1 MPTDLWTDFVAARA
15 DGRTGRREQIGRM
28 AAELACQKTRSGGTD
43 HAAADDQHRHLQG
56 VPNRIAGMLRFYSA
70 DEVHSAL
77 AFPRLVSRLEQA
89 FTRGASVPLRHV
101 HALDESD
108 LLLLMPAW
116 RAAGASNGDT
126 GALGIKLVTVFPRAA
141 QLGAATVNA
150 LYVLLDRTTG
160 RPRALLDGE
169 ALTLRRTAAASALA
183 ARLMARSDSR
193 TLLVIGTGKL
203 APFLLR
209 AHCAVRPELERVLL
223 WGRSAQRAAELVQQ
237 FGAAGLSVEVAHDLA
252 QAVRG
257 ADIVSCATTAT
268 EPLVQ
273 GNWVAPGTHLDL
285 VGGFTRAMR
294 EADDEAVARAR
305 IAVDTYAGAL
315 AEAGDLLVPLER
327 GVITREQVVAELA
340 ELVRGERVGRSDAAQ
355 ITLFKSVGTALE
367 DLAAAEL
374 VVETTESV
382 D

>member
-1 MPTDLWTDFVAARA
+1 
-15 DGRTGRREQIGRM
+15 
-28 AAELACQKTRSGGTD
+28 
-43 HAAADDQHRHLQG
+43 
-56 VPNRIAGMLRFYSA
+56 MLRFYSA

-116 RAAGASNGDT
+116 RAAGASTGDT

-193 TLLVIGTGKL
+193 TLLGIGTGKL

-237 FGAAGLSVEVAHDLA
+237 LGAAGLSVEVAHDLA

-268 EPLVQ
+268 EPIVQ